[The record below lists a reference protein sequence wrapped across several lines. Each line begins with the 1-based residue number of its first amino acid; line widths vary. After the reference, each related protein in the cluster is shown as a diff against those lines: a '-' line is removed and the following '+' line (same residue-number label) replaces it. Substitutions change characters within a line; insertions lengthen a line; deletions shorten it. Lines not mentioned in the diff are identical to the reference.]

1 MRTKILLLGMF
12 LGLGFAQV
20 QAKDTTYMVR
30 QILGNN
36 IKTLELSEMAEVEI
50 TQGDSN
56 CVFYYSKTKIKTP
69 PTIAKIDGNKLTIH
83 DVKSGK
89 IKVVLRDNVELIEL
103 KKTSQAIVLTDF
115 SFKSKK
121 TTIKMDGFA
130 KMKFN
135 ETLKANI
142 LNLDLE
148 SFATIAINSVDI
160 DSLML
165 NLADYST
172 TMIESGTI
180 KGLINRDG
188 ILKTSPV
195 VKIYTEGMEFVV
207 ESGVSGLIET
217 TSSLGD
223 NLIKREREK
232 RLHGSWSTEFIF
244 GLGAYNWSNDYFA
257 MGDIP
262 DNYQLAY
269 GTSYILE
276 ARARYTFPG
285 DRFSVDLG
293 IGYESDVVLLSSN
306 VEYSKPE
313 NDFILSSDE
322 YVNTKVVSRYITI
335 PVMFNVNLNSIF
347 MGAGIVAGL
356 NYNNSNTGVF
366 AENSANDF
374 VNCLYYSYNFNP
386 YKLDFRAVF
395 GFELVHVFFQT
406 SLLSEIVNDMYPYRI
421 GIMISL

>member
-12 LGLGFAQV
+12 LGLGFAQA
-20 QAKDTTYMVR
+20 QAKDTTYVVR

-103 KKTSQAIVLTDF
+103 KKTSQAMVLTDF

-135 ETLKANI
+135 GTLKANI

-180 KGLINRDG
+180 KGLINRERYNRYIDLYNK
-188 ILKTSPV
+188 LKT
-195 VKIYTEGMEFVV
+195 
-207 ESGVSGLIET
+207 
-217 TSSLGD
+217 
-223 NLIKREREK
+223 
-232 RLHGSWSTEFIF
+232 
-244 GLGAYNWSNDYFA
+244 NW
-257 MGDIP
+257 
-262 DNYQLAY
+262 
-269 GTSYILE
+269 
-276 ARARYTFPG
+276 
-285 DRFSVDLG
+285 
-293 IGYESDVVLLSSN
+293 
-306 VEYSKPE
+306 E
-313 NDFILSSDE
+313 NKYD
-322 YVNTKVVSRYITI
+322 
-335 PVMFNVNLNSIF
+335 
-347 MGAGIVAGL
+347 
-356 NYNNSNTGVF
+356 
-366 AENSANDF
+366 
-374 VNCLYYSYNFNP
+374 
-386 YKLDFRAVF
+386 
-395 GFELVHVFFQT
+395 
-406 SLLSEIVNDMYPYRI
+406 
-421 GIMISL
+421 